1 MLSGNYEV
9 NSIKPV
15 FQRGELNDYGPAR
28 ITNSVGGFF
37 NILKRVQMEHFIFS
51 STQTIGRLSKIAV
64 LVAGLSF
71 SEVQALAA
79 TVQQSFASPE
89 QAVQSLLEAIQ
100 ADNIDALLAIFGK
113 QYQEQLFS
121 GDPVEDK
128 NNRRQFAAAAVK
140 QRIEKQGDNRAIIIV
155 GDDNWS
161 LPIPIVK
168 EGSEWRFDTEAG
180 IEEMLNRR
188 IGRNELSVIS
198 VAKAYNEAQFNYAV
212 KDRDHDDVLEYA
224 QKFRSSPGQQDG
236 LYWEDDVGEEPSP
249 LGPLMAEARADAY
262 FSSKTN
268 EPQPY
273 HGYYYK
279 ILTQQGKDAAGGKY
293 DYVINGNMIAGFGLI
308 AFPAKYGS
316 SGIMTFI
323 INHQGRVYE
332 KDLGQK
338 TSLLVKDI
346 KAFAPEGWKLADNPL

>member
-1 MLSGNYEV
+1 
-9 NSIKPV
+9 
-15 FQRGELNDYGPAR
+15 
-28 ITNSVGGFF
+28 
-37 NILKRVQMEHFIFS
+37 
-51 STQTIGRLSKIAV
+51 
-64 LVAGLSF
+64 
-71 SEVQALAA
+71 
-79 TVQQSFASPE
+79 
-89 QAVQSLLEAIQ
+89 VQSLLEAIQ
-100 ADNIDALLAIFGK
+100 ADNIDALLVLFGK

-128 NNRRQFAAAAVK
+128 NNRLQFMEAAAK
-140 QRIEKQGDNRAIIIV
+140 QRIEKQGDSRAILIV
-155 GDDNWS
+155 GDEDWS
-161 LPIPIVK
+161 LPIPLVK
-168 EGSEWRFDTEAG
+168 EGNGWRFDTEAG
-180 IEEMLNRR
+180 IDEMLNRR

-224 QKFRSSPGQQDG
+224 QNFRSSPGQQDG
-236 LYWEDDVGEEPSP
+236 LYWENDVGEEPSP